1 MLRTMHLRDRR
12 EQELDSIKVA
22 IDSSELKKEN
32 LKEFYE
38 QRLEA
43 YQQFK
48 ADKKI
53 DGIKY

>member
-1 MLRTMHLRDRR
+1 MHLRDRR